1 MKLKHFIIA
10 AIIASLP
17 AACTFDKGE
26 IPVPK
31 TPVLADTCSGVAKSW
46 TIEVKDNV
54 FVPDNLT
61 ACSGDTIKWVLTQ
74 GTHTTTS
81 DSIPAGATNWD
92 QVLTSGGVTTYS
104 VVLTTV
110 GGYRY
115 YCMAHPSSMIGR
127 IVVK

>member
-26 IPVPK
+26 LPVPK
-31 TPVLADTCSGVAKSW
+31 TPVLADTCSGVAQAW
-46 TIEVKDNV
+46 TIEVKDNA
-54 FVPDNLT
+54 FSPADLT

-74 GTHTTTS
+74 GTHTTSS
-81 DSIPAGATNWD
+81 DSIPAGAASWD
-92 QVLTSGGVTTYS
+92 QLLMSGGVTTYTL
-104 VVLTTV
+104 VLTTV
-110 GGYRY
+110 GDYDY
-115 YCMAHPSSMIGR
+115 YCKVHPSMVGR